1 MKIDEIVSMIVA
13 NGLWA
18 VLFSV
23 LLAFELKDS
32 RRREAR
38 YNETIRSLSDRLGTV
53 NTVLADTQRLLGDA
67 DEIKRGVAEIKAR
80 SVKRSGKTKA
90 AKESAEAVCAATA

>member
-23 LLAFELKDS
+23 LLVFELKDS

-38 YNETIRSLSDRLGTV
+38 YNDTIRSLSDRLGTV
-53 NTVLADTQRLLGDA
+53 NSVLADTQRLLGDA
-67 DEIKRGVAEIKAR
+67 DEIKRGVAEIKAK
-80 SVKRSGKTKA
+80 SVKRADKTKS
-90 AKESAEAVCAATA
+90 AKESVEAACVATA